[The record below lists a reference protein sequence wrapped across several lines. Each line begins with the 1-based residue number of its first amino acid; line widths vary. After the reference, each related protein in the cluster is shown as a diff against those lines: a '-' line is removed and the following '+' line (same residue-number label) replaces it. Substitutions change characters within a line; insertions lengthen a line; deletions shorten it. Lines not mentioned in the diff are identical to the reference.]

1 MSFDLAVW
9 HETARV
15 SSAAAAQTYARLC
28 EGDHTGVAGAP
39 EVGAF
44 HRELTAEFPES
55 DGDEASP
62 WASGIGVSDRHV
74 LLATSWSRAGQ
85 VVPRVRELADRHGLV
100 CFDPQASVVH
110 LPRALRGPRP
120 LDLERCAGPPVADP
134 DREVLERAVRSLS
147 EDDWYLIVDEGDGRY
162 VQVGL
167 GRTAGV
173 GDDEFAVEHRDG
185 APDRHERCVVR
196 DRDAVVAAVLGFAAG
211 DASWRAGLRWERL
224 DL

>member
-9 HETARV
+9 HEPVRV
-15 SSAAAAQTYARLC
+15 SSAAAAEKYARLC

-55 DGDEASP
+55 DADEASP
-62 WASGIGVSDRHV
+62 WASGPHV
-74 LLATSWSRAGQ
+74 GNSHVIMAMSWSRAGE
-85 VVPRVRELADRHGLV
+85 VAPRVRELADRHGLV
-100 CFDPQASVVH
+100 CFDPQAEVVR

-120 LDLERCAGPPVADP
+120 LDLELCAGLPVADP
-134 DREVLERAVRSLS
+134 DRDVLERAVRNLS
-147 EDDWYLIVDEGDGRY
+147 DDNWYLVLDEGDGRF

-167 GRTAGV
+167 GPAAGV

-196 DRDAVVAAVLGFAAG
+196 DREAVVAAVLGFAAG
-211 DASWRAGLRWERL
+211 DASWKTGLPWERL